1 MYSAFSSSFPLLEDF
16 LMKRVIIVSF
26 SAATPVAAN
35 MYCDTNTIIGGGR
48 R

>member
-1 MYSAFSSSFPLLEDF
+1 MPSASYPLLEDF

-26 SAATPVAAN
+26 SAVTPVAAD
-35 MYCDTNTIIGGGR
+35 MYCDMNTIIGGGR

>member
-26 SAATPVAAN
+26 SATTTVVD
-35 MYCDTNTIIGGGR
+35 MYCNLNVITGGGR